1 MQIAQ
6 WGWCY
11 NVLYLC
17 SALVVFKIFKH
28 IAPSQLL
35 IRQPL
40 ASHFFVLAT
49 SKHVYC
55 HCLINHSFRSTLWF
69 CRIREY
75 QVLRET
81 HHMIPS
87 MHKSTLSSGC
97 SNHSNPDL
105 DETLPCSHVFL
116 LAQRNHWFLGLAK
129 VLFGPVKHGSS
140 CGAAIVAWGN
150 RGLRLHP
157 LLRSGRKC
165 WSPLASATKGTP
177 KVDPKRNSCH
187 HDYIIVS

>member
-55 HCLINHSFRSTLWF
+55 HCLINHSSDPHFDFAEYENTKFWEKPIMWF
-69 CRIREY
+69 QAC
-75 QVLRET
+75 T
-81 HHMIPS
+81 NPHC
-87 MHKSTLSSGC
+87 KGC
-97 SNHSNPDL
+97 SNPDL
-105 DETLPCSHVFL
+105 DETLPCSHFFL
-116 LAQRNHWFLGLAK
+116 LAQRNHWFLGLAN

-140 CGAAIVAWGN
+140 CGAAIVA
-150 RGLRLHP
+150 
-157 LLRSGRKC
+157 
-165 WSPLASATKGTP
+165 ASTP
-177 KVDPKRNSCH
+177 KVWPKMLKSTGFSNKRNPFVDSKRNSYH